1 VVILT
6 LINSL
11 FIIASFFFFLVAI
24 IIAIILKSKDNSLI
38 PSGKIVYNDLYGEMN
53 SLYSSLYPLAGKP
66 DLIIKKGW
74 KYIPVEI
81 KTGNHHNPKK
91 HHVIQVIAYCQLIKE
106 LYKKTPP
113 FGYLIY
119 SDTKKRFKIPFTQM
133 EIKQLKMSIT
143 QMKEMINQDQI
154 HRNHNDKNRCNH
166 CNMRA
171 KCNYRLK

>member
-1 VVILT
+1 
-6 LINSL
+6 
-11 FIIASFFFFLVAI
+11 
-24 IIAIILKSKDNSLI
+24 
-38 PSGKIVYNDLYGEMN
+38 MN

-81 KTGNHHNPKK
+81 KTGNHHYPKK

-106 LYKKTPP
+106 VYKKTPP

-133 EIKQLKMSIT
+133 EIKQLKMSII

-154 HRNHNDKNRCNH
+154 HRNHNNKNRCNH